1 MNPRKMNA
9 KRGRGRPKGKA
20 SLVRAAKAVRV
31 ETALELRVSGF
42 TIDQIAERLGVSH
55 AQAHAD
61 VSAALAQAAE
71 RTKDKAEELRELGVA
86 RCEAIVARL
95 MDQAENPKA
104 AAVILKAEDRRAKL
118 LGLDV
123 PKRLEHSGTVN
134 FGFARDQ
141 LAQAIA
147 RLAGGSEPSAES
159 EAPPGAGPRDPAC
172 DPSRLGPL
180 GT

>member
-1 MNPRKMNA
+1 MSK
-9 KRGRGRPKGKA
+9 KGGRPKGKA
-20 SLVRAAKAVRV
+20 NAVKAAKAARTA
-31 ETALELRVSGF
+31 TALELRVAGL

-61 VSAALAQAAE
+61 VSSALAKAAE

-95 MDQAENPKA
+95 MGHADNPKA

-118 LGLDV
+118 LGLDA
-123 PKRLEHSGTVN
+123 PKKLEHSTTVD

-141 LAQAIA
+141 LSQAIA
-147 RLAGGSEPSAES
+147 RLTGGAEPSAEDS
-159 EAPPGAGPRDPAC
+159 PSSGAGPGDTAC